1 MFGSDWENVMFRN
14 QGGPRKIQN
23 TFINGDLVADTNF
36 SGLIPR
42 TIFSLFKEIQKDEN
56 KSQSFVVYCSFLQ
69 IYNEKIFDLL
79 TVINVWLI
87 ALTFY
92 RTRMP
97 QIRWTLERIK
107 WTESTSVCYLL
118 SYICAN

>member
-14 QGGPRKIQN
+14 QGSRKSQN

-42 TIFSLFKEIQKDEN
+42 TIFSLFKEIQKEEN

-79 TVINVWLI
+79 TVINGLG
-87 ALTFY
+87 
-92 RTRMP
+92 
-97 QIRWTLERIK
+97 
-107 WTESTSVCYLL
+107 
-118 SYICAN
+118 